1 MSRPIEVSLRI
12 PQNRKQPLMQDGYPV
27 DMAGVRFRR
36 GLEVPAIPK
45 PGDEMTLAA
54 SGLSIQARVV
64 QANWDEGKSLFVV
77 SCQYANRTI
86 PVEEQTALV
95 NDPEWRLEPL
105 I

>member
-27 DMAGVRFRR
+27 DMAAVRFRR
-36 GLEVPAIPK
+36 VIEVPAIPK
-45 PGDEMTLAA
+45 AGEQLALTA
-54 SGLSIQARVV
+54 SGVSVHARVV

-77 SCQYANRTI
+77 ACQYANRTI